1 LRCVLSLQQEIE
13 MKLHSIIATLITGAT
28 LVGSIEA
35 LAQRRGDN
43 ASITIGIVERA
54 QQVQLDAQAGR
65 GALLGGAAGWALA
78 RNQSSAGQ
86 ALGAAAGA
94 GLGAAASNRRRGG
107 TGMQYTVRTSQGSA
121 ISVVTD
127 QTEVRVGDCVSV
139 EQTGDVANIRR
150 VDDALCQPVSPK
162 VVEAATPAL
171 QAEAGRCEQA
181 KERLFAA
188 TTPEEVEVARQV
200 MDIMCND

>member
-1 LRCVLSLQQEIE
+1 
-13 MKLHSIIATLITGAT
+13 MNTNSIISKLLTASLLLAST
-28 LVGSIEA
+28 EA
-35 LAQRRGDN
+35 LAQRAGAS

-78 RNQSSAGQ
+78 RNQSSGRQ
-86 ALGAAAGA
+86 AAAAAAGA
-94 GLGAAASNRRRGG
+94 GLGASARNRNRGG

-121 ISVVTD
+121 LTVVTD
-127 QTEVRVGDCVSV
+127 QTQVRVGDCVSV
-139 EQTGDVANIRR
+139 EQTGDTANIRR
-150 VDDALCQPVSPK
+150 VDDALCQPVSPE
-162 VVEAATPAL
+162 VVAQATPAL
-171 QAEAGRCEQA
+171 QEEADRCEKS

-188 TTPEEVEVARQV
+188 TTTEEIEVARQL

>member
-1 LRCVLSLQQEIE
+1 MNS
-13 MKLHSIIATLITGAT
+13 KSIIAALLSGSL
-28 LVGSIEA
+28 LVASTAA
-35 LAQRRGDN
+35 LAQRRGDS
-43 ASITIGIVERA
+43 ASITIGIVEQA
-54 QQVQLDAQAGR
+54 QQIQLDAQTGR

-94 GLGAAASNRRRGG
+94 GLGAASQNRRHGG

-121 ISVVTD
+121 VSVVTD
-127 QTEVRVGDCVSV
+127 QTQVRVGDCVSV
-139 EQTGDVANIRR
+139 EETGNVANIRR
-150 VDDALCQPVSPK
+150 VDSALCQPVSPQ
-162 VVEAATPAL
+162 VVEQSTPTL
-171 QAEAGRCEQA
+171 QAEADRCEQA

>member
-1 LRCVLSLQQEIE
+1 MNQN
-13 MKLHSIIATLITGAT
+13 SIIAALLSGFILA
-28 LVGSIEA
+28 GSMEA
-35 LAQRRGDN
+35 LAQRRGDA

-78 RNQSSAGQ
+78 RNQSSGRQ

-94 GLGAAASNRRRGG
+94 GLGAASRNRRHGG

-121 ISVVTD
+121 ITVVTD
-127 QTEVRVGDCVSV
+127 QTQVRVGDCVSV
-139 EQTGDVANIRR
+139 EETGDVANIRR
-150 VDDALCQPVSPK
+150 VDYALCQPVSPQ
-162 VVEAATPAL
+162 VVEQSTPAL
-171 QAEAGRCEQA
+171 QAGADRCEQA

-188 TTPEEVEVARQV
+188 KTPEEVEVARQV

>member
-1 LRCVLSLQQEIE
+1 LLLSEIE
-13 MKLHSIIATLITGAT
+13 MNQNSIIAALMAGFILA
-28 LVGSIEA
+28 GSMEA
-35 LAQRRGDN
+35 LAQRRGDS

-78 RNQSSAGQ
+78 RNQSSGRQ

-94 GLGAAASNRRRGG
+94 GLGAASQNSRHGG

-121 ISVVTD
+121 ITVVTD
-127 QTEVRVGDCVSV
+127 QTQVRIGDCVSV
-139 EQTGDVANIRR
+139 EETGDVANIRR
-150 VDDALCQPVSPK
+150 VDNALCQPVSPQ
-162 VVEAATPAL
+162 VVEQSRPVL
-171 QAEAGRCEQA
+171 QAEADRCEQA

-188 TTPEEVEVARQV
+188 KTPEEVEVARQV